1 MSHHAHSHESLT
13 VIVRSAHELDSAL
26 GSAIGSLQERAAAA
40 PCCGILVTREAAGK
54 YTVVRD
60 QSVPYGLTQQRC
72 A

>member
-1 MSHHAHSHESLT
+1 MSHNGHAHEALT
-13 VIVRSAHELDSAL
+13 VVVGSARELDSAL
-26 GSAIGSLQERAAAA
+26 GSAIGALQERAATA